1 LVTNI
6 SEMFAISIYIEE
18 ARTVLLG
25 NSVNYGNIF
34 TAISLNIIYFA
45 LAVFIFYLSFHG
57 ARKKGT
63 LVNMGE

>member
-1 LVTNI
+1 
-6 SEMFAISIYIEE
+6 MFAISIYIEE